1 MRLLLDTHVLLWT
14 LDRPERLGERAR
26 DLLTDPAS
34 DIFVS
39 IVSLW
44 ESHDRKVKLYPVELI
59 SPVR

>member
-1 MRLLLDTHVLLWT
+1 VRLLLDTHVLLWT